1 MTQISIW
8 FVFSTWVTPSW
19 GTGTATLIVS
29 YLYTII
35 RLLSKFDNLPE
46 NLFIAIIETIFFHA
60 FGSFLFSRTLK
71 MEFLAN
77 YKNKKSSKEFR
88 EFLDTLPEGVTI
100 VDDQTSEFKFV
111 NSKFKETLNMHAYQE
126 AGNDSLLLQNMQ
138 QQINEEFDQLMK
150 KFKEKEGEREST
162 ANEFKKILK
171 PFKVRR
177 QSEDDDQNRIDQF
190 DLGDDQVAGERH
202 FVRAIHDKPDI
213 SLKCFLENERK
224 IMELKNSNSRSTK
237 IYMFWDI
244 QEEHKGEEIEETPIK
259 RNFIVKTKKID
270 ITDDLSDHKTLFMHM
285 FIDTTKISQ
294 LEEAKAQNRY
304 QRQML
309 ANVSHEFR
317 TPLNAMMMSL
327 CLLKDSINPW
337 NQKFLK
343 IANSSWNILAAL
355 VEDILDHAKIDIGV
369 FEIHETEFKM
379 ADLFEEVHNI
389 FELQA
394 QSKKIDL
401 SFSICDKLKSVQVR
415 TDKQRL
421 KQILLNLISN
431 SMKFTDKGFIK
442 VTVQEETDIIELQNG
457 MIDEDEAISFSIN
470 DERRP
475 LDETMNVCNY
485 VFEPHSQ
492 ELILKSQLIRPEN
505 PVEDRKQNFT
515 KQMVVSLIVQDSGI
529 GIPLKDQSSLF
540 KLFGKLS
547 SNHNRNKTGCGL
559 GLTIWRKILQKLGG
573 DISLTSREN
582 IGTKLKWTF
591 NCMV

>member
-1 MTQISIW
+1 MDEFLFNFCAISTFLEIYPASGGTNDIEYRLYEG
-8 FVFSTWVTPSW
+8 FVVQVSVCFMFSTCVTPGW
-19 GTGTATLIVS
+19 ATASSSLGVS

-35 RLLSKFDNLPE
+35 RFYFKFE
-46 NLFIAIIETIFFHA
+46 NVPFHLFSWFVEAVIFHA
-60 FGSFLFSRTLK
+60 FASFLSGRTLK
-71 MEFLAN
+71 KEFLAN

-150 KFKEKEGEREST
+150 KFKEKDGEREST
-162 ANEFKKILK
+162 ANKFKKILK

-177 QSEDDDQNRIDQF
+177 QSEDDDQNRINQF
-190 DLGDDQVAGERH
+190 DMVNDQVAGERH

-213 SLKCFLENERK
+213 SLKCFLGNERK

-304 QRQML
+304 QKQML

-442 VTVQEETDIIELQNG
+442 VSIQEETDIIELQNG

-492 ELILKSQLIRPEN
+492 ELILKSQ
-505 PVEDRKQNFT
+505 VF
-515 KQMVVSLIVQDSGI
+515 SA
-529 GIPLKDQSSLF
+529 
-540 KLFGKLS
+540 GKP
-547 SNHNRNKTGCGL
+547 C
-559 GLTIWRKILQKLGG
+559 WR
-573 DISLTSREN
+573 
-582 IGTKLKWTF
+582 
-591 NCMV
+591 